1 MKRKGGLILDKLKI
15 YLAEDHLV
23 VREGLKLLINSQ
35 PHMEVVGESSDGE
48 KAWKD
53 SLELKPDVI
62 VMDVT
67 MPGMNGIQATQLIKE
82 NSPGLKVLVL
92 SVHEERAYLR
102 ELLEAGAS
110 GYVLKR
116 SAAEELI
123 NAIHAVHAGGIF
135 LDPSIAGKL
144 LPPTREENTGQ
155 DRYKEGVLSQREDEV
170 ARLIA
175 QGHSNKEIAAQ
186 LEISVKTVE
195 TYKYRVMEKLG
206 LNNRADFIRLAL
218 RKGWLKEER

>member
-1 MKRKGGLILDKLKI
+1 MDKLKI

-144 LPPTREENTGQ
+144 LPSTREENTGQ